1 MTAVVFSE
9 GIYMQGDLEENPVR
23 FSPKAQGDKS
33 VSICLN
39 VTGLAFF

>member
-9 GIYMQGDLEENPVR
+9 GIYMQRDLEENPVR
-23 FSPKAQGDKS
+23 FPPETQEDKS